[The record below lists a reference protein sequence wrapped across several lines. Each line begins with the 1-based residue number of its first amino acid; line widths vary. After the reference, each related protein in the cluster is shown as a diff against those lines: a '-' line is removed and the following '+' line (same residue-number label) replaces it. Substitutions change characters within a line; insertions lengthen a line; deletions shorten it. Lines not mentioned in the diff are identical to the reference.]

1 MFRWMDVIG
10 LGALNYDRL
19 YMVERIAAPGEEIGI
34 IDLAESS
41 GGSSANTIAGLS
53 RLGLSCGFVRSVGD
67 DPEGE
72 KIIKDLL
79 DDRVDTTRIKR
90 VSSKRSGTVIGFV
103 DPTGE
108 RTLYVDAGANDDLG
122 LEDLDFEYLKSASLI
137 HTSSFV
143 DKDQLGMQIELAKR
157 LKGDLEISFSP
168 GMLCFKYCFDDLRE
182 LIEHATITFVSE
194 NELLTL
200 TGLELDGAC
209 DLLADVSGGII
220 AVTLGKGGSYI
231 TEGDV
236 HIKVTAEPVS
246 PDEVIDTTGAGDA
259 YAAGFIYGYLR
270 EKDLETCGR
279 IGSKVASYA
288 IRGVGARFLPKEKDI
303 IKIK

>member
-1 MFRWMDVIG
+1 MDVIG

-19 YMVERIAAPGEEIGI
+19 YMVEQIAAPGEEIGI
-34 IDLAESS
+34 INVAESS

-53 RLGLSCGFVRSVGD
+53 RLGLSCGFLGSVGD

-103 DPTGE
+103 DQTGE

-122 LEDLDFEYLKSASLI
+122 LEDIDLEYLKSASLI

-168 GMLCFKYCFDDLRE
+168 GMLCFKYSFDDLRE
-182 LIEHATITFVSE
+182 LIGHATITFVSE

-200 TGLELDGAC
+200 TGLELDDAC
-209 DLLADVSGGII
+209 DLLANVSDGII

-231 TEGDV
+231 AEGNV
-236 HIKVTAEPVS
+236 HIKVPAEPVS

-259 YAAGFIYGYLR
+259 YAAGFIYSYL
-270 EKDLETCGR
+270 KGNDLETCGR

-288 IRGVGARFLPKEKDI
+288 IRGIGARFLPKEKDI